1 MFNLSYD
8 EIVERIKKEKG
19 LSDKEISE
27 RVKAKL
33 DKLSDL
39 ISKEG
44 AAHLI
49 ANELGVK
56 IFDNISRELKIDKI
70 FFGMK
75 SVSFVGKVVKLY
87 PVNEYSKEKNGKKW
101 EGKVCNML
109 IGDETGVIRVVMW
122 DTNHISEIERGNLQ
136 EGSVLKINGGYVRDN
151 NGREVH
157 LGNQSRLVIN
167 PAGVNV
173 IVRAKDGYSFRNEP
187 SSKMIGEF
195 NDGEL
200 VNTRGTIVQVFEPR
214 FYEACPE
221 CNKKLEIEGDKFR
234 CKEHGVVKENLVP
247 IMNLFL
253 DDGSGNIRVVAF
265 RDIAELLI
273 GLEKEKVLELREN
286 PELFEEVK
294 KELLGKE
301 LIVRGR
307 VRKNEMFDRLEL
319 SANSVEEVNPANLL
333 VELEK
338 EFT

>member
-44 AAHLI
+44 AAHLS

-56 IFDNISRELKIDKI
+56 IFYNISRELKIDKI

-157 LGNQSRLVIN
+157 LGKQSRLVIN

-173 IVRAKDGYSFRNEP
+173 IVRAKDG
-187 SSKMIGEF
+187 
-195 NDGEL
+195 
-200 VNTRGTIVQVFEPR
+200 
-214 FYEACPE
+214 
-221 CNKKLEIEGDKFR
+221 
-234 CKEHGVVKENLVP
+234 
-247 IMNLFL
+247 
-253 DDGSGNIRVVAF
+253 
-265 RDIAELLI
+265 
-273 GLEKEKVLELREN
+273 
-286 PELFEEVK
+286 
-294 KELLGKE
+294 
-301 LIVRGR
+301 
-307 VRKNEMFDRLEL
+307 
-319 SANSVEEVNPANLL
+319 
-333 VELEK
+333 
-338 EFT
+338 